1 MWELIFKNC
10 RPLNPHFYM
19 AHLLLAI
26 KMTVFF
32 PMDGKNKNE
41 IKKEEETVS

>member
-1 MWELIFKNC
+1 
-10 RPLNPHFYM
+10 M

-32 PMDGKNKNE
+32 SVDGNNKNE
-41 IKKEEETVS
+41 IKKERYHEGNMVNRDEPR

>member
-1 MWELIFKNC
+1 
-10 RPLNPHFYM
+10 M

-32 PMDGKNKNE
+32 SMDGKKKNE

>member
-1 MWELIFKNC
+1 MWELIFKNG